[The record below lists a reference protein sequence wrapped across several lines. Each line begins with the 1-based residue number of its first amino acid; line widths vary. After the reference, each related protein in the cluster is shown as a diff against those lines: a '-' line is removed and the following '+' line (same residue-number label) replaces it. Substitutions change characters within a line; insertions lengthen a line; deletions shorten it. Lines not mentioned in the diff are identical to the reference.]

1 VELRQLEVFCRVVE
15 MKSFS
20 KAAEAVFLTQPTIS
34 QHISALE
41 KYFETKLLD
50 RLGKEIK
57 PTHAG
62 DLLYRHAREIIA
74 LREKACQELH
84 QFLGKRAGHVRIGAS
99 TIPGEY
105 ILPELIGAFKA
116 KFPEITVT
124 LIIGD
129 TRQIVESLIKRD
141 IELGVVGAKIRN
153 DHLAYSPFAEDR
165 VVLVVGRNHPL
176 WERQSVK
183 PSELIDVAL
192 IQREDGSGTR
202 ISIEKILSG
211 KGVDPRR
218 LKVIAEMGSTESVK
232 QGVLAGIGGSFL
244 SERAIEKE
252 KQLGLLRAVPIK
264 GIEMKRSFYIIT
276 NKKRTLSP
284 LCRELKSFLL
294 KQKDER

>member
-1 VELRQLEVFCRVVE
+1 VELRQLEVFCKVVE
-15 MKSFS
+15 LKSFS
-20 KAAEAVFLTQPTIS
+20 KAAEAVFLTQPTVS

-41 KYFETKLLD
+41 RYFDTKLLD

-62 DLLYRHAREIIA
+62 ELLYRHAREIIA
-74 LREKACQELH
+74 LREKTYQELQ

-105 ILPELIGAFKA
+105 VLPELIGKFKEEY
-116 KFPEITVT
+116 PEIIVT
-124 LIIGD
+124 LTIGD
-129 TRQIVESLIKRD
+129 TKQVVESLIKSD
-141 IELGVVGAKIRN
+141 VELGVVGAKIKN
-153 DHLAYSPFAEDR
+153 DHLMYYQFVEDR
-165 VVLVVGRNHPL
+165 IALVVGRNHPF
-176 WERQSVK
+176 WGRQLVQ

-202 ISIEKILSG
+202 ISTEKVLAG
-211 KGVDPRR
+211 KGVDPRH
-218 LKVIAEMGSTESVK
+218 LNVIAEMGSTESVK

-244 SERAIEKE
+244 SERAIRKE
-252 KQLGLLRAVPIK
+252 QQLDLLRALPIK
-264 GIEMKRSFYIIT
+264 GIEMKRSFYIII